1 MKLFPVILAVLVLQ
15 SSVSSA
21 QIFSLS
27 ISYNS
32 AEKSKDSHSYTETF
46 SIIERSISY
55 SVKYSG
61 PKSPRIDDEA
71 KACTF
76 TSEQISKIQ
85 QTMIDKNLNVMDSL
99 INISTGMNSVAISIS
114 MTKDGNQSKIKL
126 RGDPVEISDK
136 TLYKNSMYL
145 ILSIKKMLA
154 DCR

>member
-1 MKLFPVILAVLVLQ
+1 MKLFPVILAVLMLQ
-15 SSVSSA
+15 SHYSSA

-32 AEKSKDSHSYTETF
+32 AEKSKDSHSYTESF
-46 SIIERSISY
+46 SIIERSVSY
-55 SVKYSG
+55 SVKYTGRRSG
-61 PKSPRIDDEA
+61 KIDDEA

-76 TSEQISKIQ
+76 TSEQISKLQ
-85 QTMIDKNLNVMDSL
+85 QTMTDKGLDLTDSL

-114 MTKDGNQSKIKL
+114 MTKDGKQTKIKV
-126 RGDPVEISDK
+126 RGDPAEVSDK
-136 TLYKNSMYL
+136 LLFKNSMYL